1 MAKFKEKSLE
11 EKISIL
17 LDEDETSQ
25 NQDFFRNFK
34 VKLLV
39 SLPLLGLLIF
49 FVINYSFTGIF
60 DLVSIIFLP
69 LLLISL
75 GLFLYYLMIR

>member
-49 FVINYSFTGIF
+49 FVINYFF
-60 DLVSIIFLP
+60 
-69 LLLISL
+69 
-75 GLFLYYLMIR
+75 